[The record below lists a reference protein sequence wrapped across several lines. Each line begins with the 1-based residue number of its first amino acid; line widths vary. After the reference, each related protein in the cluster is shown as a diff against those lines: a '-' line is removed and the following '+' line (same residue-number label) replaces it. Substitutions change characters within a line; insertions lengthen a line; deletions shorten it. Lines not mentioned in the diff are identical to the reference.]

1 MATALS
7 RLMGL
12 PAAPIALPPSP
23 VVRLSRLEAAL
34 GSSAPRL
41 FMKRDDLLPVALG
54 GNKVRKLQLIAAAAA
69 GAGADALVTCGT
81 VSSNHARVTAAFG
94 AMLGWRVVLVLNGAP
109 SAEPRG
115 NLRFDGLFGA
125 EIRFVESPERRD
137 SGMDEAARNL
147 TTQGRRPFVIA
158 LGGSTP
164 LGAMAMA
171 RAITEVSAQGIR
183 PDLIVHAS
191 SSGGTQAGL
200 IAGVGLVGGRSAVL
214 GVSPDVSAEVLRAQ
228 VRRLLDGVA
237 ATLGAKPETV
247 GADRTIQVDDTQVGD
262 GYGRET
268 ASSREAIELI
278 ARTEGILLSPTYGAK
293 AMASLIDRVR
303 QREYSADQTI
313 LFWNTGGPN
322 EY

>member
-23 VVRLSRLEAAL
+23 LVRLGRLEAAI
-34 GSSAPRL
+34 GSGAPRL

-81 VSSNHARVTAAFG
+81 VTSNHARVTAAFG

-115 NLRFDGLFGA
+115 NLRFDELLGA
-125 EIRFVESPERRD
+125 EIRFVELPEQRD
-137 SGMDEAARNL
+137 PGMDEAARDL
-147 TTQGRRPFVIA
+147 RTQGRRPFVIP

-171 RAITEVSAQGIR
+171 RALTEVSAQGLR
-183 PDLIVHAS
+183 PDLIVHSS

-200 IAGVGLVGGRSAVL
+200 IAGVALVGSRAAVL
-214 GVSPDVSAEVLRAQ
+214 GVSPDLPAMFLHEQ

-237 ATLGAKPETV
+237 AALGAKPETV
-247 GADRTIQVDDTQVGD
+247 GADRTIHVDDSQVGD
-262 GYGRET
+262 GYGRQT
-268 ASSREAIELI
+268 PSSREAIELV
-278 ARTEGILLSPTYGAK
+278 ARTEGIVLSSTYGAK
-293 AMASLIDRVR
+293 AMASLIDRIR
-303 QREYSADQTI
+303 RREYPAAHTI

>member
-1 MATALS
+1 
-7 RLMGL
+7 
-12 PAAPIALPPSP
+12 
-23 VVRLSRLEAAL
+23 
-34 GSSAPRL
+34 
-41 FMKRDDLLPVALG
+41 MKRDDLLPVALG